1 MKARLLLFL
10 ILILS
15 AALPAAA
22 EAPITVRIDR
32 TDATAHPQT
41 VIEATVRNEYGG
53 PITGLTAANF
63 DVSEDRTLKSRPIVA
78 VEPFVNPDEQLSV
91 VLAVDVSGS
100 MTGAKLRDAQEAAR
114 RLLDGLTSKDNTA
127 LIAFSDLIAL
137 DKVDATREVGFGG
150 EKTALYSVIDRLE
163 AGGWTPLYDTA
174 YKAVTWAAAA
184 PAGNRAVLLFTDGKE
199 EKAPNG
205 TGGSK
210 VANDDSPIREANRA
224 GVPVFTVGLGADV
237 DETYLKRLAL
247 ETGGTYQHAANSAE
261 LAQLFRNVADLLK
274 QQYRI
279 TYTSGLPADGG
290 MHQVLVAV
298 TAGQH
303 NAFTEATLGPLPLA
317 ATPTPVPPTAT
328 AEPTAT
334 PVSPTP
340 TPQPTFTPQPSP
352 TLAPL
357 PTLVPTPTPTLVQAG
372 FLGLDWP
379 AWGGIVGGILLLV
392 LLVLTLGRRS
402 TKPAATEYRCL
413 RCGHALE
420 AKDAPCPSCGFEGSF
435 RSEQ

>member
-1 MKARLLLFL
+1 MKTRLLLFL
-10 ILILS
+10 ILLLS
-15 AALPAAA
+15 TALPAAA
-22 EAPITVRIDR
+22 EAPIVVRIDR
-32 TDATAHPQT
+32 TNAAGYPQA

-53 PITGLTAANF
+53 PITGLAAANF
-63 DVSEDRTLKSRPIVA
+63 DVSEDRTLKSRPIAA
-78 VEPFVNPDEQLSV
+78 VEPFVNPDVQLSV

-114 RLLDGLTSKDNTA
+114 RFLDSLTPQDNA
-127 LIAFSDLIAL
+127 GLIAFSDVIAL

-150 EKTALYSVIDRLE
+150 DKTALYGVIDGLQ

-184 PAGNRAVLLFTDGKE
+184 PAGNRAVLLFTDGRE

-224 GVPVFTVGLGADV
+224 GVPVFTVGLGADA

-247 ETGGTYQHAANSAE
+247 ETGGTYQHAAKSAE

-290 MHQVLVAV
+290 THQVLVAV
-298 TAGQH
+298 TVGQH
-303 NAFTEATLGPLPLA
+303 NAFTEAALGPLPLLI
-317 ATPTPVPPTAT
+317 TPTTVPPTAT
-328 AEPTAT
+328 LEPTAT
-334 PVSPTP
+334 PVPPTV
-340 TPQPTFTPQPSP
+340 TPRPSP

-357 PTLVPTPTPTLVQAG
+357 PTVAPTPTPGPTQAG

-379 AWGGIVGGILLLV
+379 VWGGIGGGIILLAV
-392 LLVLTLGRRS
+392 LATVLGKKATG
-402 TKPAATEYRCL
+402 PAAPEYRCL
-413 RCGHALE
+413 RCGHAL
-420 AKDAPCPSCGFEGSF
+420 DAQDSPCPSCGFQGSYK
-435 RSEQ
+435 SGQ

>member
-1 MKARLLLFL
+1 MKTRLLLFM

-15 AALPAAA
+15 AVLPAAA
-22 EAPITVRIDR
+22 EAPIVVRIDR
-32 TDATAHPQT
+32 ADASGYPQA

-53 PITGLTAANF
+53 PITGLAAANF
-63 DVSEDRTLKSRPIVA
+63 DVSEDRTLKSRPIAA
-78 VEPFVNPDEQLSV
+78 VEPFVNPDVQLSV

-114 RLLDGLTSKDNTA
+114 RFLDSLTPQDNA
-127 LIAFSDLIAL
+127 GLIAFSDVIAL
-137 DKVDATREVGFGG
+137 DKVDGTREVGFGG
-150 EKTALYSVIDRLE
+150 DKAALYGVIDGLK

-184 PAGNRAVLLFTDGKE
+184 PAGNRAVLLFTDGRE

-224 GVPVFTVGLGADV
+224 GVPVFTVGLGADA

-247 ETGGTYQHAANSAE
+247 ETGGTYQHAAKSAE
-261 LAQLFRNVADLLK
+261 LTQLFRNVADLLK

-290 MHQVLVAV
+290 THQVLVAV
-298 TAGQH
+298 TVGQH
-303 NAFTEATLGPLPLA
+303 NAFTEAALGPLPLLI
-317 ATPTPVPPTAT
+317 TPTPVPPTDTPKPTAT
-328 AEPTAT
+328 LTPTAT
-334 PVSPTP
+334 P
-340 TPQPTFTPQPSP
+340 QPTMTPG
-352 TLAPL
+352 PL
-357 PTLVPTPTPTLVQAG
+357 PTLVPTPTPVPPTQAG
-372 FLGLDWP
+372 FLGLGWP
-379 AWGGIVGGILLLV
+379 VWGGIGGGLALLAVVAAV
-392 LLVLTLGRRS
+392 LSRRA
-402 TKPAATEYRCL
+402 TRPATTGYRCL

-420 AKDAPCPSCGFEGSF
+420 AKDAPCPSCGFEGSYK
-435 RSEQ
+435 SEE

>member
-1 MKARLLLFL
+1 MGTHRHITILVIILALLLP
-10 ILILS
+10 
-15 AALPAAA
+15 LPAAA
-22 EAPITVRIDR
+22 EEPITVRIDR
-32 TDATAHPQT
+32 TDVANHPQT

-114 RLLDGLTSKDNTA
+114 RLLDGLTPQDNAA
-127 LIAFSDLIAL
+127 LLAFSNLIAL
-137 DKVDATREVGFGG
+137 DKVDAAREVGFGG
-150 EKTALYSVIDRLE
+150 DKTALYGVIDRLQ

-184 PAGNRAVLLFTDGKE
+184 PAGNRAVLLFTDGRE
-199 EKAPNG
+199 EKAPDG

-298 TAGQH
+298 TGRAAQRVYRGRAGSAAAIDH
-303 NAFTEATLGPLPLA
+303 ADAGPA
-317 ATPTPVPPTAT
+317 N
-328 AEPTAT
+328 
-334 PVSPTP
+334 
-340 TPQPTFTPQPSP
+340 
-352 TLAPL
+352 
-357 PTLVPTPTPTLVQAG
+357 
-372 FLGLDWP
+372 
-379 AWGGIVGGILLLV
+379 
-392 LLVLTLGRRS
+392 RHR
-402 TKPAATEYRCL
+402 
-413 RCGHALE
+413 
-420 AKDAPCPSCGFEGSF
+420 
-435 RSEQ
+435 

>member
-1 MKARLLLFL
+1 MKTRLLLFL
-10 ILILS
+10 ILLLS
-15 AALPAAA
+15 TALPVAA
-22 EAPITVRIDR
+22 EAPIVVRIDR
-32 TDATAHPQT
+32 ADTSGYPQA

-53 PITGLTAANF
+53 PITGLTATNF
-63 DVSEDRTLKSRPIVA
+63 DVSEDRTLKSRPIAA
-78 VEPFVNPDEQLSV
+78 VEPFVNPAVQLSV

-100 MTGAKLRDAQEAAR
+100 MAGAKLRDAQEAAR
-114 RLLDGLTSKDNTA
+114 RFLDSLTPQDNA
-127 LIAFSDLIAL
+127 GLIAFSNTIAL

-150 EKTALYSVIDRLE
+150 DKAALYGVIDGLQ
-163 AGGWTPLYDTA
+163 AVGWTPLYDTA

-199 EKAPNG
+199 EKSPDG
-205 TGGSK
+205 KGGSQ

-224 GVPVFTVGLGADV
+224 GVPVFTVGLGTDAD
-237 DETYLKRLAL
+237 EAYLKRLAL

-261 LAQLFRNVADLLK
+261 LAQLFRNVGDLLK

-303 NAFTEATLGPLPLA
+303 NAFTEAALGPLPLLI
-317 ATPTPVPPTAT
+317 TPSPVPPTAT

-334 PVSPTP
+334 PVPPTA
-340 TPQPTFTPQPSP
+340 TPQPTFTPLPSP

-357 PTLVPTPTPTLVQAG
+357 PTLAPTPTPAPAQAG
-372 FLGLDWP
+372 FLGLGWL
-379 AWGGIVGGILLLV
+379 AWGGIGGAIV
-392 LLVLTLGRRS
+392 LLTALAVAVGRQAA
-402 TKPAATEYRCL
+402 KPVAPSYRCL

-420 AKDAPCPSCGFEGSF
+420 AKDAPCPSCGFEGSYK
-435 RSEQ
+435 S

>member
-1 MKARLLLFL
+1 MKTRLLLFL
-10 ILILS
+10 ILLLS
-15 AALPAAA
+15 AALPAVA

-32 TDATAHPQT
+32 TDAAVHPQT

-53 PITGLTAANF
+53 PITGLAAANF
-63 DVSEDRTLKSRPIVA
+63 DISEDRTLKSRPIAA
-78 VEPFVNPDEQLSV
+78 VEPFVNPDVQLSV
-91 VLAVDVSGS
+91 VLALDVSGS

-114 RLLDGLTSKDNTA
+114 RFLDSLTPKDNA
-127 LIAFSDLIAL
+127 AFIAFSNVIAL
-137 DKVDATREVGFGG
+137 DKLDTAREAGFGAD
-150 EKTALYSVIDRLE
+150 KTALYSAIGRLQ
-163 AGGWTPLYDTA
+163 ANGWTPLYDTA

-199 EKAPNG
+199 EKSPDG
-205 TGGSK
+205 KQGSQ

-224 GVPVFTVGLGADV
+224 GVPVFTIGLGADA
-237 DETYLKRLAL
+237 DEAYLKRLAL

-298 TAGQH
+298 TVGQH
-303 NAFTEATLGPLPLA
+303 NAFTEAALGPLPLV
-317 ATPTPVPPTAT
+317 ATPTPNPPTATPEPTATPVPPTAT
-328 AEPTAT
+328 PR
-334 PVSPTP
+334 
-340 TPQPTFTPQPSP
+340 PSP
-352 TLAPL
+352 TLPPL
-357 PTLVPTPTPTLVQAG
+357 QTATPTPAPEPAQAG
-372 FLGLDWP
+372 FLGLGWP
-379 AWGGIVGGILLLV
+379 VLGGIGGGLILLA
-392 LLVLTLGRRS
+392 LLAVALGRRAA
-402 TKPAATEYRCL
+402 KPTAPEYRCL

-420 AKDAPCPSCGFEGSF
+420 AKDAPCPSCGFQGSY